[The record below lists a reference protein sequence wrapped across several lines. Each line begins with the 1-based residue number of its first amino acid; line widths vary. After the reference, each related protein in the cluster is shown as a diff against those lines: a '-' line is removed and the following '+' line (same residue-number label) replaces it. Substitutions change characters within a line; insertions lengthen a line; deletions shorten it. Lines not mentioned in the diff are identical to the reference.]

1 MINFLLEERTKILMI
16 LKPSVQAETNNTKL
30 ALDVELTVRIII
42 FSSLIQSEI

>member
-1 MINFLLEERTKILMI
+1 MI
-16 LKPSVQAETNNTKL
+16 LGLYPSVQAETNNTKL